1 MLSAFLADLRKRD
14 VRVWADG
21 DRLRCRAPAGV
32 LTPELRQAL
41 QERKREILEFLRSGA
56 ALADQP
62 RAIVPL
68 QPRGTRT
75 PVFGV
80 GGHNGDVFCYRA
92 LARQLG
98 DDQPFFG
105 LQPPGLDGHS
115 EPLTRVE
122 DLAAYFADQ
131 VRAFRPEG
139 PYVVVGFCAGGG
151 IAFELA
157 RQLVQDGADV
167 ELVALFGS
175 PFPTWYRFFGGLR
188 WRLARQLERLSRHA
202 RILALHPWSDLRA
215 YVGERLAGRRAN
227 RGAAATAKRDAV
239 LVRRAKL
246 ERVTLAALR
255 RYSPAKFAGTLRVFL
270 PSRAWLG
277 FGTPARGWRSVTQ
290 SVEEYVG
297 PDGCTGDDMLR
308 EHAPWFAEQFRRCRD
323 AGTAASASAPTTAP
337 TRAPLL
343 AASLTH

>member
-1 MLSAFLADLRKRD
+1 VILSAFLADLRKRD

-21 DRLRCRAPAGV
+21 ERLRCRAPAGV

-41 QERKREILEFLRSGA
+41 QERKREILGFLRSGA
-56 ALADQP
+56 ALVEQQ

-68 QPRGTRT
+68 QPHGRRT

-80 GGHNGDVFCYRA
+80 GGHNGDVFCYGA
-92 LARQLG
+92 LVQQLAE
-98 DDQPFFG
+98 DQPFFG
-105 LQPPGLDGHS
+105 LQPPGLDGQS
-115 EPLTRVE
+115 EPLTRIE

-139 PYVVVGFCAGGG
+139 PYIIVGFCAGGS

-157 RQLVQDGADV
+157 RQLAQGGATV

-188 WRLARQLERLSRHA
+188 WRLARQVERVSRHVRA
-202 RILALHPWSDLRA
+202 LASHSWSGLGAYITERID
-215 YVGERLAGRRAN
+215 GRRAN
-227 RGAAATAKRDAV
+227 RDAATAAAGDPV

-246 ERVTLAALR
+246 EDTTIAALQ
-255 RYSPAKFAGTLRVFL
+255 RYRPGSYEGRFAIFL

-277 FGTPARGWRSVTQ
+277 FGTPAGGWRSVAPHYQ
-290 SVEEYVG
+290 EYVG
-297 PDGCTGDDMLR
+297 PDGCEGHNMLR
-308 EHAPWFAEQFRRCRD
+308 EYVPQFAGAFRRCCDVRNIPSS
-323 AGTAASASAPTTAP
+323 TPAAFV
-337 TRAPLL
+337 REPLL
-343 AASLTH
+343 A

>member
-1 MLSAFLADLRKRD
+1 M
-14 VRVWADG
+14 
-21 DRLRCRAPAGV
+21 
-32 LTPELRQAL
+32 RQAL
-41 QERKREILEFLRSGA
+41 QGRKGEILEFLRSGA

-92 LARQLG
+92 LAQQLG

-105 LQPPGLDGHS
+105 LQPPGLDGQS

-122 DLAAYFADQ
+122 DLAAYFAEQ

-157 RQLVQDGADV
+157 RQLEQGGAVV

-188 WRLARQLERLSRHA
+188 WRLARQLERVGRHA
-202 RILALHPWSDLRA
+202 RALALHPWSDLRA
-215 YVGERLAGRRAN
+215 YFAERLERRRAN
-227 RGAAATAKRDAV
+227 HDAAAAAARDPI
-239 LVRRAKL
+239 LVRRATL
-246 ERVTLAALR
+246 ERVTLAAL
-255 RYSPAKFAGTLRVFL
+255 G
-270 PSRAWLG
+270 
-277 FGTPARGWRSVTQ
+277 
-290 SVEEYVG
+290 
-297 PDGCTGDDMLR
+297 
-308 EHAPWFAEQFRRCRD
+308 
-323 AGTAASASAPTTAP
+323 
-337 TRAPLL
+337 
-343 AASLTH
+343 